1 MLFALLVVVE
11 TRVNQPMLALRL
23 YRERMFRNSNTINTL
38 AYGSFAAFLFLIPQ
52 FLQIMLGY
60 SALDSGLTTFPQA
73 LGIILVSRI
82 VGRVYHTIGPRRLVT
97 FGLIACSLCSLPM
110 AFVSFEVSSWT
121 IRALMLGRGLSMAF
135 AFVPLQ
141 AATYANI
148 SPTDTGRASAIYS
161 TQRQVSAALGVAIL
175 STVYISVSKHVTTGK
190 VTIDDRL
197 TGFHWAFLGAVVLMF
212 SGGLV
217 AYSVLRDS
225 DAATTMHPLPAR
237 N

>member
-1 MLFALLVVVE
+1 
-11 TRVNQPMLALRL
+11 
-23 YRERMFRNSNTINTL
+23 
-38 AYGSFAAFLFLIPQ
+38 
-52 FLQIMLGY
+52 MLGY
-60 SALDSGLTTFPQA
+60 SALDSGLATFPQA

-110 AFVSFEVSSWT
+110 AFVSLDVSSWT

-148 SPTDTGRASAIYS
+148 TPSDTGRASAIFS

-175 STVYISVSKHVTTGK
+175 STAYISLSNHNGGE

-197 TGFHWAFLGAVVLMF
+197 TGFHWAFLGSVLLMF
-212 SGGLV
+212 AGGVV
-217 AYSVLRDS
+217 AYFVLRDS
-225 DAATTMHPLPAR
+225 DAASTMHPQPAKH
-237 N
+237 